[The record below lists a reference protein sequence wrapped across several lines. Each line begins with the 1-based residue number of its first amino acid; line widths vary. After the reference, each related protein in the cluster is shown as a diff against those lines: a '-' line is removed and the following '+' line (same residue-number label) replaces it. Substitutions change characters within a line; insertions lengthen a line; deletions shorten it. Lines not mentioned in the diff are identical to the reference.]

1 MESSPKIS
9 VIIPSYNKVKFIEET
24 LHSIF
29 VQMYPNL
36 EVIIQDGGS
45 TDGTLEII
53 KKFVRKHPSIIKCES
68 KRDKGQLDAINKGLS
83 KATGEILTFINADD
97 VYEPGAFNSVARA
110 YVGNPDA
117 LWFAGRGKV
126 INSSG
131 REITKTVTWYKNF
144 LLSLNFRLNL
154 LVINYFM
161 QPSVFI
167 TCKTWK
173 HFGTFTG
180 TQNFVME
187 YDLWLKLAAS
197 AMPAIINKYLSSF
210 RLSGENISSTSFK
223 NTLKEDFRIVKKY
236 TGNPLILFLHQLN
249 NWGRVLVVSMVKK

>member
-68 KRDKGQLDAINKGLS
+68 KKDKGQLDAINKGLE

-97 VYEPGAFNSVARA
+97 VYEPGAFNSVAKA
-110 YVGNPDA
+110 YGGNPGS
-117 LWFAGRGKV
+117 LWFAGRGKI
-126 INSSG
+126 INSDG
-131 REITKTVTWYKNF
+131 HEIAKTVTWYKNL
-144 LLSLNFRLNL
+144 LLSLDLRLGL
-154 LVINYFM
+154 LIFNYVM
-161 QPSVFI
+161 QPSVFL
-167 TCKTWK
+167 TNQAYKK
-173 HFGTFTG
+173 YGPFTG
-180 TQNFVME
+180 TGNFVME

-197 AMPAIINKYLSSF
+197 AMPVIINKYLSSF